1 MALACAVFALLGW
14 GVSGEFRT
22 YRIGSSCILK
32 PRQVWSSLVCSL
44 ANYFTARLGLPET
57 STVTKY
63 ETAERMQQKWEGG
76 GQGRG
81 RGMSTCCHSRRCTWT
96 STWAIDANRAAR
108 SVFAVVISEKA
119 ACIVVHGVV
128 GNNA

>member
-63 ETAERMQQKWEGG
+63 ETAEHCFGSLCPLPPLAPSSPPCPVLAPLPPTSACGQAGG
-76 GQGRG
+76 GGGMGR
-81 RGMSTCCHSRRCTWT
+81 
-96 STWAIDANRAAR
+96 
-108 SVFAVVISEKA
+108 VEKA
-119 ACIVVHGVV
+119 GKIKEGRV
-128 GNNA
+128 GGWEMNVAGT